1 MTASPPMCWR
11 KTSTRRLTRCVA
23 CECLIITVLP
33 LSQGAQL
40 TIYCAAT
47 NLNFSMC
54 CTLYLSLSVAVL
66 TSRYCCGN
74 LL

>member
-11 KTSTRRLTRCVA
+11 KTSTRRLTRFVA
-23 CECLIITVLP
+23 CECLIITVLT

-47 NLNFSMC
+47 NLNLAC
-54 CTLYLSLSVAVL
+54 AALCICPSVL
-66 TSRYCCGN
+66 RY
-74 LL
+74 